1 MIHVQHINT
10 MKGKNHMII
19 SVGAEKAFDKN
30 LTSFYDQTSQQT
42 DIEGAFLNI
51 IKIIYDMLQPILYP
65 VVKG

>member
-1 MIHVQHINT
+1 
-10 MKGKNHMII
+10 MII

-51 IKIIYDMLQPILYP
+51 IKIIYDKLQPILYP

>member
-1 MIHVQHINT
+1 MIHVQHIST

-51 IKIIYDMLQPILYP
+51 IKIIYDKLQPILYP